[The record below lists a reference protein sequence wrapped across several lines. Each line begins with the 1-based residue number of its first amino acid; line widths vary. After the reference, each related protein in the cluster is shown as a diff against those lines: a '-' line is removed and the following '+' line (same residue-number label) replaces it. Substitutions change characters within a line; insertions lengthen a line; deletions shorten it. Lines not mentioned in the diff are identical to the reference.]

1 MTRRSSSSDL
11 YPLPRPAFARLT
23 AAEHAAIA
31 SATYA
36 HLDTP
41 VVVEYR
47 RRALRVATRH
57 TTERTTR

>member
-1 MTRRSSSSDL
+1 MTRPAPHDL
-11 YPLPRPAFARLT
+11 TPLPRPALATLT

-31 SATYA
+31 RATWA

-41 VVVEYR
+41 TVVEHR
-47 RRALRVATRH
+47 RRALRAATRH